1 MLMSLSLIATAHREE
16 GLMHASLYKN
26 LPGYSVL
33 LIYIASI
40 EISNLI
46 GYKPILFVTAHIQPI
61 TGKLS

>member
-1 MLMSLSLIATAHREE
+1 
-16 GLMHASLYKN
+16 MHASLYKN

-61 TGKLS
+61 IGKLS